1 MNEIITSW
9 ELNAAEWIKTISDGS
24 ISSRQFTNQ
33 AILDAILALDSN
45 TIIDVGCGEGWLTT
59 VLSNSGKQVVGIDAV
74 EALLQHA
81 RSKSDV
87 PFLKMTFEEITSGIP
102 IPHGPF
108 DLAVFNF
115 CLYQKDGLTDLLT
128 QTKKR
133 LVKTGAILIQTLH
146 PYFLMEQQ
154 LPYESQWL
162 QDSWKGLDGNFTN
175 GHHWF
180 ARTFEDWHTE
190 LQRIPDTKISFKEI
204 TNTCGKPLSLII
216 TIKKTT

>member
-9 ELNAAEWIKTISDGS
+9 ELNAAEWIKAIANGS
-24 ISSRQFTNQ
+24 ISSRQFSDQ

-59 VLSNSGKQVVGIDAV
+59 ILANSGKQVVGIDAI
-74 EALLQHA
+74 EALLLHA

-87 PFLKMTFEEITSGIP
+87 PFFKMTFEEIASGIS
-102 IPHGPF
+102 IPHSPF

-128 QTKKR
+128 QTKNG
-133 LVKTGAILIQTLH
+133 LVETGTILIQTLH

-154 LPYESQWL
+154 LTYESQWL

-175 GHHWF
+175 GHPWF

-190 LQRIPDTKISFKEI
+190 LQRIPDTKLSFKEI

-216 TIKKTT
+216 TIKKTK